1 MKFRIKHF
9 LPGRV
14 RLVTEYGRMDNK
26 FADVLE
32 YHISKMQTVKLCKVY
47 ERSGSMLVKLVN
59 EERKTL
65 LEFLQ
70 DVRKLE
76 PDAVKVPEY
85 VHEASSRELNAH
97 YKEKLVTK
105 VGKKVL
111 STIFLPW
118 YIKAPLTVIKG
129 SKYIKNGIGAL
140 LQGKVQ
146 VAGLDGVAISVAIL
160 SGNISTA
167 SSVIF
172 LLDIGDTLEE
182 WTHKRVFGDLA
193 KSMALNVTKT
203 WLVKDGAEILVSTDD
218 IQVGD
223 LVRVHVGN
231 VIPFDGE
238 VFEGEALVN
247 QSSITGEPL
256 GVVKDEGKAVF
267 AGTVLEEGEIVV
279 KVRQIKGTNKYDQIV
294 KMIESSERIK
304 SVTESQAMHLA
315 DKLVP
320 YTLCGAPI
328 VGILTG
334 SLTKAMSVLMVDFSC
349 ALKLA
354 MPISVLSAI
363 EEASRNS
370 ITVKGGKFLEDI
382 AQADTLIFDKT
393 GTLTAASPKVKEIIS
408 FGERSERELLKIAA
422 CLEEH
427 FPHSVA
433 KAIVGEAKRQGVEH
447 EEMHSKVEYIVAHG
461 IATTINDKR
470 VVIGSQ
476 HFIFEDEKARVRPE
490 FQDKFDS
497 LSKEYSHLFLSING
511 TLEAVIYIEDPIRD
525 GIKDVIANLRAEGIG
540 RIVMMTGDSRH
551 TAKAVAGELGLDEF
565 YAEVL
570 PEDKAKFVAAEKA
583 AGRKVIMVGDGINDT
598 PALSQADV
606 GIAVSE
612 GAQIA
617 LEIADVIIEEGEMG
631 GLVILR
637 RIAKSLMKRI
647 DFNYKSIL
655 GINGALLALG
665 IAGGIGPATASF
677 VHNTSTLLIGAKS
690 TLPYLKKNELEYS
703 SKSNRGK

>member
-1 MKFRIKHF
+1 MKFRVKHY
-9 LPGRV
+9 LPKRV
-14 RLVTEYGRMDNK
+14 RIVTEYGKLENK
-26 FADVLE
+26 LADAIE
-32 YHISKMQTVKLCKVY
+32 YSISKMNNVKSCKVN
-47 ERSGSMLVKLVN
+47 ERSGTVLIELVKPGKGALT
-59 EERKTL
+59 KL
-65 LEFLQ
+65 LKEIS
-70 DVRKLE
+70 KLDIDLGSV
-76 PDAVKVPEY
+76 PDY
-85 VHEASSRELNAH
+85 VYDASSRKLNAM
-97 YKEKLVTK
+97 YKEKLVMK
-105 VGKKVL
+105 VCKKVL
-111 STIFLPW
+111 SLALMPKIL
-118 YIKAPLTVIKG
+118 KAPITIIKG
-129 SKYIKNGIGAL
+129 SKYIKNGFSAL
-140 LQGKVQ
+140 MQGKME

-193 KSMALNVTKT
+193 KNMALNVTKA
-203 WLVKDGAEILVSTDD
+203 WLVRDGQEVLVPTGDVE
-218 IQVGD
+218 VGD

-231 VIPFDGE
+231 VIPFDGD

-267 AGTVLEEGEIVV
+267 AGTVIEEGEIVV
-279 KVRQIKGTNKYDQIV
+279 KVRQNKGSNKYDQIV
-294 KMIESSERIK
+294 KMIEASERIK
-304 SVTESQAMHLA
+304 SDSESRATHLA

-320 YTLCGAPI
+320 YTLLGAPL
-328 VGILTG
+328 VGLLTR
-334 SLTKAMSVLMVDFSC
+334 SITKAMSVLMVDFSC

-354 MPISVLSAI
+354 IPISVLSAI
-363 EEASRNS
+363 EEASLNS

-393 GTLTAASPKVKEIIS
+393 GTLTAASPRVKEIIT
-408 FGERSERELLKIAA
+408 FGDKNEKELLKIAA

-433 KAIVGEAKRQGVEH
+433 KAIVNEAKEQGVEH

-461 IATTINDKR
+461 IATTIEDKR

-476 HFIFEDEKARVRPE
+476 HFIFDDENSKIRLE
-490 FQDKFDS
+490 FQEKFDS
-497 LSKEYSHLFLSING
+497 LSKTYSHLFLSIDG
-511 TLEAVIYIEDPIRD
+511 YLEAVIYIEDPIRD
-525 GIKDVIANLRAEGIG
+525 GIKDVIDELRVEGIS

-551 TAKAVAGELGLDEF
+551 TAKAVANELGLDEF

-570 PEDKAKFVAAEKA
+570 PEDKAKFVASEKA

-617 LEIADVIIEEGEMG
+617 LEIADVIIEEGEMR

-637 RIAKSLMKRI
+637 RIAKKLMKRI
-647 DFNYKSIL
+647 NFNYKSIV
-655 GINGALLALG
+655 GINGGLIAFGVLG
-665 IAGGIGPATASF
+665 TIGPSTASF
-677 VHNTSTLLIGAKS
+677 IHNASTLAIGARS
-690 TLPYLKKNELEYS
+690 TLPYLSETEL
-703 SKSNRGK
+703 K